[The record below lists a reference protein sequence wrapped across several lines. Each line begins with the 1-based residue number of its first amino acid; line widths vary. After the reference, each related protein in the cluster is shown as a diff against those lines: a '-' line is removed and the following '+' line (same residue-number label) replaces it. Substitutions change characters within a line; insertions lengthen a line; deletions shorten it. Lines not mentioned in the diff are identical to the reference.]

1 MNGREAY
8 QELEARFRRRGRIED
23 ALGILYWDRSTLM
36 PEGAAEGRADQ
47 IAELS
52 LISREILIA
61 PETAELLD
69 RAEADGAGLDAW
81 QARNLELMRRDYL
94 LATAVPT
101 DLVEALQRAGAA
113 AEMCWRQARRD
124 NDFARQKPHL
134 EKVFG
139 LVREAASA
147 RAEAMD
153 LSPYDAQL
161 ELFEPGLRDAAVG
174 PVFEDL
180 ARWLPDTI
188 DDILSRQAAAPAPDV
203 PAGPFPVAAQKALG
217 ERLMTALGF
226 SFENGR
232 LDESLHPFTGGV
244 QDDVRLTTRYGAD
257 DFAEAL
263 MGIIHETG
271 HALYEQGLPAEWRG
285 QPVGRS
291 GGMALH
297 ESQSL
302 ICEMQ
307 LSRGPAFLHH
317 LAPLLAET
325 FGDQPAFAADNLS
338 RLVTRVERGLIRVDA
353 DEATYP
359 MHIVLRYRLEKA
371 LLSGDLAIADLP
383 GAWNDGMAE
392 LVGVRPPNDR
402 DGCLQ
407 DIHWMD
413 GAVGYF
419 PTYTLGA
426 LAAAQ
431 LMAALRRDVPDLDD
445 RVRAG
450 DFAAFTGWLREKVHR
465 RGLSA
470 TTGTVLA
477 EATGA
482 PLAADAFHAHLQAR
496 YLDGGA

>member
-1 MNGREAY
+1 MNGTAAY
-8 QELEARFRRRGRIED
+8 AALVQRFQRRGRIDD
-23 ALGILYWDRSTLM
+23 ALGILYWDRATLM
-36 PEGAAEGRADQ
+36 PAGAAEGRADQ

-52 LISREILIA
+52 LMSREILIA

-69 RAEADGAGLDAW
+69 RAESDRGELEPW

-113 AEMCWRQARRD
+113 SELCWRETRPA
-124 NDFARQKPHL
+124 NDFGRQQPHL

-139 LVREAASA
+139 LVRQAAQA
-147 RAEAMD
+147 RSEAMG
-153 LSPYDAQL
+153 LAPYDAQL
-161 ELFEPGLRDAAVG
+161 ELFEPGLRDATVG
-174 PVFEDL
+174 PAFEDL
-180 ARWLPDTI
+180 AGWLPGMI
-188 DDILSRQAAAPAPDV
+188 DDILSRQAAGPAPTS
-203 PAGPFPVAAQKALG
+203 PEGPFPVADQKALG
-217 ERLMTALGF
+217 QRLMASLGF
-226 SFENGR
+226 RFECGR
-232 LDESLHPFTGGV
+232 LDESVHPFTGGV
-244 QDDVRLTTRYGAD
+244 QDDVRLTTRYSPG

-271 HALYEQGLPAEWRG
+271 HALYEQGLPEDWRG

-302 ICEMQ
+302 IYEMQ
-307 LSRGPAFLHH
+307 LSRGPAFLRH
-317 LAPLLAET
+317 LAPLLTET
-325 FGDQPAFAADNLS
+325 FGAQPAFDPDNLYG
-338 RLVTRVERGLIRVDA
+338 LVTRVERGLIRVDA

-371 LLSGDLAIADLP
+371 LLAGDLAVADLP

-392 LVGVRPPNDR
+392 LVGVRPPDDR

-431 LMAALRRDVPDLDD
+431 LMAAVRRELPALDD
-445 RVRAG
+445 AVAAG
-450 DFAAFTGWLREKVHR
+450 DFGAFTGWLREKVHH

-470 TTGTVLA
+470 DTQQILTA
-477 EATGA
+477 STGA
-482 PLAADAFHAHLQAR
+482 PLSADAFRAHLQER
-496 YLDGGA
+496 YLP